1 MKNLFMV
8 LSLVFVFSLNLYS
21 GIKYVN
27 SNASGLND
35 GTTWANAYTSF
46 QSALTAAT
54 SGDQIWVAKG
64 TYKPSSAYDL
74 TNTSRYYHF
83 RMINGVTIYG
93 GFAGTETATS
103 QRTNFGAGQTNET
116 ILSGDLNDNGKDDND
131 CYHVFYQPSGLAS
144 SAILDGFTIKGGNAN
159 NSAWPHDYGGGMY
172 NYSSSP
178 TLTNCTF
185 TSNSASLYHGG
196 GMCNQAYSSPTLTNC
211 TFTSNSASDYGGG
224 MFNSESS
231 STLNNC
237 IIWGNTATRNGD
249 ELCLIVGTITLN
261 YSCYASDPGDVYI
274 YSGTFTAS
282 NNNITSD
289 PQFVGSSI
297 NPTHPYSILGTSPCA
312 DAGNDSYNNT
322 QDYDIRGVGYPRRL
336 NKTTG
341 ADGTIDMG
349 TYEYK
354 LNVDALP
361 VELTSFAASANGA
374 TVMLHWQ
381 TATEVNNYGF
391 EVERIRNEELGIRN
405 WGKIGFVEGSGNSN
419 SPKEYSFIDNNLGAG
434 KYVYRLKQIDNDGK
448 HQYSKEVEVEV
459 NQLPTE
465 FSLEQNYPNPFNPST
480 VMSYALPFDSKVI
493 IRIYNTLGQEVASL
507 KDEISSAG
515 NYEVQFNSSSLPSG
529 IYFYRLNAES
539 VDGKQKYAEI
549 KKMILLK

>member
-178 TLTNCTF
+178 TITNCTF
-185 TSNSASLYHGG
+185 TSNSAGYGG
-196 GMCNQAYSSPTLTNC
+196 GMGNYSYSSPTLTNC
-211 TFTSNSASDYGGG
+211 TFTSNSA
-224 MFNSESS
+224 
-231 STLNNC
+231 
-237 IIWGNTATRNGD
+237 
-249 ELCLIVGTITLN
+249 
-261 YSCYASDPGDVYI
+261 
-274 YSGTFTAS
+274 
-282 NNNITSD
+282 
-289 PQFVGSSI
+289 
-297 NPTHPYSILGTSPCA
+297 
-312 DAGNDSYNNT
+312 
-322 QDYDIRGVGYPRRL
+322 
-336 NKTTG
+336 
-341 ADGTIDMG
+341 
-349 TYEYK
+349 
-354 LNVDALP
+354 
-361 VELTSFAASANGA
+361 
-374 TVMLHWQ
+374 
-381 TATEVNNYGF
+381 
-391 EVERIRNEELGIRN
+391 
-405 WGKIGFVEGSGNSN
+405 
-419 SPKEYSFIDNNLGAG
+419 
-434 KYVYRLKQIDNDGK
+434 
-448 HQYSKEVEVEV
+448 
-459 NQLPTE
+459 
-465 FSLEQNYPNPFNPST
+465 
-480 VMSYALPFDSKVI
+480 
-493 IRIYNTLGQEVASL
+493 
-507 KDEISSAG
+507 
-515 NYEVQFNSSSLPSG
+515 
-529 IYFYRLNAES
+529 
-539 VDGKQKYAEI
+539 
-549 KKMILLK
+549 